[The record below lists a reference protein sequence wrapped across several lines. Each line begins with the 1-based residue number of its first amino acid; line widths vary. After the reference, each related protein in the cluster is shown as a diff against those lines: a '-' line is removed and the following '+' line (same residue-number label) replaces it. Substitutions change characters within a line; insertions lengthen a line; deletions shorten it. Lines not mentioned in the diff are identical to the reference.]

1 MRNGELFSTLEI
13 GALLPPWSVAESFRQ
28 EHEDAMHWMAS
39 NCAAFLDRNTLF
51 LSLKQEYA
59 TVLFKNMES
68 PLVAKARTC
77 YTPECIV
84 SLHKNSPAQCFTTST
99 PANIYQ
105 CFQIEWGYCQ
115 ENGQESSSGNV
126 MRDVFDA
133 TLVCLDSYHDC
144 IMDHLNGALH
154 LYNGGDNTIE
164 KEDKGKE
171 EKQEEEELLVEVEE
185 EAPWWCW
192 WYSSLWQA
200 RVSPTTRPCACSVQI
215 VLPYSKNT
223 AYVSRFNGFCN

>member
-1 MRNGELFSTLEI
+1 
-13 GALLPPWSVAESFRQ
+13 
-28 EHEDAMHWMAS
+28 MHWMAS

-154 LYNGGDNTIE
+154 LYNGGDNTI
-164 KEDKGKE
+164 GKRGQGQRR
-171 EKQEEEELLVEVEE
+171 K
-185 EAPWWCW
+185 
-192 WYSSLWQA
+192 
-200 RVSPTTRPCACSVQI
+200 TTRRRIVGGSRGGSTLVVLVVFIIVASKSVSNDETLCMFRSNRI
-215 VLPYSKNT
+215 AL
-223 AYVSRFNGFCN
+223 